1 MKKIAIIA
9 LSFVL
14 TAALFCGC
22 RRNVGTETSAPSE
35 TTKPT
40 TTPTTA
46 PTTAPTTVPTTA
58 PTTTPTTSTNESEKP
73 GATGGETDATN
84 GGKVGRNGRV
94 RP

>member
-22 RRNVGTETSAPSE
+22 RRNVGTETSAPTE
-35 TTKPT
+35 TTK
-40 TTPTTA
+40 PTTA

-58 PTTTPTTSTNESEKP
+58 PTTVPTTPTNESENP
-73 GATGGETDATN
+73 GATGGQTDATN